1 MSLVSKIEY
10 DAEKEAVIAYP
21 SRRLDSNKA
30 FQKAYKRLYN
40 SYPLLTGHCSG
51 PGYDTRYWSEQEIVI
66 LDEKHIDAINSVG
79 LDAVLSS
86 GVYITVVP
94 KDYLNAVKRQ
104 DNDGRYIGINV
115 DRVVLFDLMKR
126 LDISYEEYLKMCNK
140 ASSGFYLEN
149 RNKIRYMSGIAGI
162 SDDDSVSF

>member
-1 MSLVSKIEY
+1 MSLVSKIDY
-10 DAEKEAVIAYP
+10 DIDTESVIAYP
-21 SRRLDSNKA
+21 ARRLESSKA
-30 FQKAYKRLYN
+30 FQKAYKRLHN
-40 SYPLLTGHCSG
+40 SYPLLTGQRSG

-94 KDYLNAVKRQ
+94 KDHLHAVKRQ

-115 DRVVLFDLMKR
+115 DTRIKKSTFL
-126 LDISYEEYLKMCNK
+126 
-140 ASSGFYLEN
+140 
-149 RNKIRYMSGIAGI
+149 
-162 SDDDSVSF
+162 